1 MRITLLGGNFEGIRR
16 LPVDLCQVASLTTGA
31 LLGELGAGW
40 LIPELQGCLVADDLS
55 FCA

>member
-1 MRITLLGGNFEGIRR
+1 MRITVLGGNFEGIRR